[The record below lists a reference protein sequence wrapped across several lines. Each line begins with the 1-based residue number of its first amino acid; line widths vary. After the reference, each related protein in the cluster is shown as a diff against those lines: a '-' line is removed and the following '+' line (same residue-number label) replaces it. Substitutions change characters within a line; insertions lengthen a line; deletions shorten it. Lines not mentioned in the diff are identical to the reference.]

1 MRRNYL
7 DGLCRA
13 FAGAG
18 TNPYFDAPGPAY
30 AYQHADSGPDHH
42 TNVDSYADTRSHPSG
57 ADWTLADGVCG

>member
-18 TNPYFDAPGPAY
+18 TNPYSDAPGPAD
-30 AYQHADSGPDHH
+30 AYQHADSGPDPYACA
-42 TNVDSYADTRSHPSG
+42 DSYANTRSHTPG
-57 ADWTLADGVCG
+57 ADWTVADGLCG